1 MPGCWL
7 RSTSFFRAQ
16 ENTRLQSKVVRLNLG
31 APQNSAGDNAL
42 VEELREENAE
52 LREDNDKLV
61 AYLESLE
68 RKKKDLEEFAAQAQG
83 GGAPLGQHSCKQPR
97 Q

>member
-1 MPGCWL
+1 M
-7 RSTSFFRAQ
+7 
-16 ENTRLQSKVVRLNLG
+16 
-31 APQNSAGDNAL
+31 
-42 VEELREENAE
+42 EELREENAE

-83 GGAPLGQHSCKQPR
+83 GGAEPPR
-97 Q
+97 PAQLLTMTTETVDTSQSAAVPGMVT